1 MTVDTLLLL
10 LAAVLGSSVIAA
22 WIGFLT
28 AKKRLPM
35 ETATAEATA
44 AQVLVGTS
52 VVLTKSMEERL
63 VKIEG
68 EVKNLK
74 AHSDVQDGEIS
85 TLRRHVGMWVAWAE
99 GLRTGWSTIRLND
112 TPPELPDTK
121 FKE

>member
-74 AHSDVQDGEIS
+74 EHSEKQDGEIS
-85 TLRRHVGMWVAWAE
+85 TLRRHLDTWLDWAN
-99 GLRTGWSTIRLND
+99 GLRKSWDVVRMNIE
-112 TPPELPDTK
+112 PPELPDTK
-121 FKE
+121 LKE